1 MNEKLQ
7 TYVKA
12 VQEQNEALQVRLQKV
27 EQASE
32 EQRIAMDNLDAL
44 AKTLTPQQIAAI
56 TEVIAQKSRR
66 SD

>member
-1 MNEKLQ
+1 MKGL
-7 TYVKA
+7 
-12 VQEQNEALQVRLQKV
+12 QEQNEALQVRLQKV

-32 EQRIAMDNLDAL
+32 EQRIATDNLDTL

-56 TEVIAQKSRR
+56 IEVIAQKSGR